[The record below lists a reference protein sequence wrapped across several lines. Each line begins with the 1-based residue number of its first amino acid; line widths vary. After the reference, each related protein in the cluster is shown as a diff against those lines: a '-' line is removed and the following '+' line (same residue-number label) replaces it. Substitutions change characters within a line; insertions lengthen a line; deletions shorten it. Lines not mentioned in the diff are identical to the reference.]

1 MSNQNLKVGDC
12 VRLNSA
18 IYYSSINDL
27 AHPPVLTVSR
37 ILEDGRVECT
47 YFYGGEFIGV
57 LLNPN
62 ILYRL
67 NQEEEC

>member
-12 VRLNSA
+12 VRLNS
-18 IYYSSINDL
+18 YSPITDL
-27 AHPPVLTVSR
+27 DNHPTLTVSR